1 MKTHETE
8 LKEAIAKY
16 IAAHDKER
24 DEAMGKG
31 AESPKH
37 DFTSEQMM
45 AMELATL
52 KSDVVMLLSDI
63 DTVLSTRR
71 PMGRSGMQEAV
82 LSSALTVLA
91 DKVETMRER
100 GIW

>member
-1 MKTHETE
+1 MHAHETE
-8 LKEAIAKY
+8 LRDAIAKY

-31 AESPKH
+31 VEAPKH

-52 KSDVVMLLSDI
+52 KLDVVMLLSDI

-71 PMGRSGMQEAV
+71 KMGRSGMQEAV
-82 LSSALTVLA
+82 LSSALMVLS
-91 DKVETMRER
+91 DKVEAMRER
-100 GIW
+100 GI